1 MHHTLATRFNRHNS
15 RQITAREALTDD
27 QLRQVVPSI
36 FADAA
41 HHSRSDKY
49 VYVPTIDLVNGL
61 RREGWQPFFA
71 VQATPRDHSRIGHA
85 KHMLRLRRPE
95 HMTEREAAEVI
106 IVNSHD
112 GTTSY
117 QMFAGLIRFVCTN
130 SMIAGDQFEEVRVPH
145 KGHIQDQVIEGAYTI
160 AQDFP
165 RLIDASRE
173 MAALQ
178 LTKPEQR
185 VFAEAALVARYG
197 EEPAPITPDQVLRR
211 RRQDDLGGDLWTT
224 FNAVQ
229 ENIIRGGL
237 QGHRRDDRGRIVRR
251 ATRPINGID
260 QNVGVNRALWT
271 LAEGMRQ
278 LKNA

>member
-1 MHHTLATRFNRHNS
+1 MHHTLATRFARNA
-15 RQITAREALTDD
+15 RQIGAREALTDD
-27 QLRQVVPSI
+27 QLRHVVPSI
-36 FADAA
+36 FAQDA
-41 HHSRSDKY
+41 HESRSDKY
-49 VYVPTIDLVNGL
+49 VYVPTIDIVQSL

-71 VQATPRDHSRIGHA
+71 VQAQPRDGSRTGHA
-85 KHMLRLRRPE
+85 KHMLRMRRPE
-95 HMTEREAAEVI
+95 HITDTEAAEVI

-117 QMFAGLIRFVCTN
+117 QMFAGLVRWVCTN
-130 SMIAGDQFEEVRVPH
+130 SMIAGQQYQEVRVHH
-145 KGHIQDQVIEGAYTI
+145 KGNIQDQIIEGAYTV

-165 RLIDASRE
+165 RLIDSTRE

-178 LTKPEQR
+178 LSAPEQR

-211 RRQDDLGGDLWTT
+211 RRTADVGADLWTT

-237 QGHRRDDRGRIVRR
+237 LGQRRDDHGRINRR
-251 ATRPINGID
+251 RTRPINGID

-271 LAEGMRQ
+271 LAEGMKA
-278 LKNA
+278 LKAA

>member
-1 MHHTLATRFNRHNS
+1 MHHTLATRFARNA

-36 FADAA
+36 FAQEA
-41 HHSRSDKY
+41 HDSRSERY
-49 VYVPTIDLVNGL
+49 VYVPTIDIVQGL

-71 VQATPRDHSRIGHA
+71 VQAQPRDGSRTGHA

-95 HMTEREAAEVI
+95 HITETEAAEVI

-117 QMFAGLIRFVCTN
+117 QMFSGLVRFVCTN
-130 SMIAGDQFEEVRVPH
+130 SMIAGQQFDEVRVHH
-145 KGHIQDQVIEGAYTI
+145 KGHIQDQIIEGAYKI
-160 AQDFP
+160 AEDFP
-165 RLIDASRE
+165 RLIDSTRE
-173 MAALQ
+173 MAALR
-178 LTKPEQR
+178 LSEPEQR

-197 EEPAPITPDQVLRR
+197 EEEAPITPDQVLRR
-211 RRQDDLGGDLWTT
+211 RRHADVGPDLWTT

-237 QGHRRDDRGRIVRR
+237 MGRRRGEHGRVVRR
-251 ATRPINGID
+251 TTRAINGID
-260 QNVGVNRALWT
+260 QNVTVNRALWT
-271 LAEGMRQ
+271 LAEGMKA
-278 LKNA
+278 LKAG

>member
-1 MHHTLATRFNRHNS
+1 MHHTLATRFARHNA
-15 RQITAREALTDD
+15 RQISAREALTDD

-36 FADAA
+36 FAAEA
-41 HHSRSDKY
+41 HDSRSDKY
-49 VYVPTIDLVNGL
+49 VYVPTIDIVQGL

-71 VQATPRDHSRIGHA
+71 VQAMPRDRTRTGHA

-95 HMTEREAAEVI
+95 HITESEAAEVI

-117 QMFAGLIRFVCTN
+117 QMFAGLVRFVCTN
-130 SMIAGDQFEEVRVPH
+130 SMIAGQQFEEVRVPH
-145 KGHIQDQVIEGAYTI
+145 KGHIQDQIIEGAYTI

-165 RLIDASRE
+165 RLIDSTRE

-178 LTKPEQR
+178 LSKPEQR

-197 EEPAPITPDQVLRR
+197 EEAAPVTPDQVLRR
-211 RRQDDLGGDLWTT
+211 RRTADVGGDLWTT

-229 ENIIRGGL
+229 ENIVRGGL
-237 QGHRRDDRGRIVRR
+237 HGQRRTDDGRVIRR
-251 ATRPINGID
+251 STRPINGID

-271 LAEGMRQ
+271 LAEGMRA
-278 LKNA
+278 LKA